1 MPTAARLAG
10 RAAAAAAVDGLVST
24 RASAPTASSA
34 AGAEGADAETSKA
47 LAAALAMPKGPRE
60 AAVEAALIGIAAE
73 QGVERSVVQHPKP
86 WRLRTAEERREF
98 FESRRVQRRA
108 ELERRPPPT
117 VFAVKPR
124 PKPMTSR
131 DPRVFRDL
139 RDVLGIWSGGPHHS
153 RSAEEG
159 HSERS
164 YQLFVDLVERMLEWD
179 PAVRIKPMEALNHP
193 FLRED
198 IEARATTSDSSKQ

>member
-1 MPTAARLAG
+1 LALPK
-10 RAAAAAAVDGLVST
+10 V
-24 RASAPTASSA
+24 AS
-34 AGAEGADAETSKA
+34 
-47 LAAALAMPKGPRE
+47 E
-60 AAVEAALIGIAAE
+60 AAVETTLIGMAAE
-73 QGVERSVVQHPKP
+73 QSVDRAGVQMPKP
-86 WRLRTAEERREF
+86 WRLRSAEERREF
-98 FESRRVQRRA
+98 FEARRTKRRV
-108 ELERRPPPT
+108 ELEKRALPHMY
-117 VFAVKPR
+117 AVKPR

-139 RDVLGIWSGGPHHS
+139 RDVLGIWAGGPHAS
-153 RSAEEG
+153 RAGEEG

-198 IEARATTSDSSKQ
+198 IEGRGGAVEK